1 MERRSQRFNTPTLRH
16 FVRLKFPVSG
26 ALQWIPSQ
34 VGVAR
39 AEHRRE
45 SGCFLFAPAALARL
59 FEMPVV
65 PYHLQRPFAI
75 DLFLEPPQDLLD

>member
-1 MERRSQRFNTPTLRH
+1 MDSFNTASPQCATAATL
-16 FVRLKFPVSG
+16 
-26 ALQWIPSQ
+26 SQ

-45 SGCFLFAPAALARL
+45 PGCFLFAPAALARL
-59 FEMPVV
+59 LEMPVV
-65 PYHLQRPFAI
+65 PYRLQRPFAI